1 MGPARTELMQFKV
14 SPEERALI
22 EKCAKKEK
30 MTVSEYVRASLLME
44 MVLSGELQ
52 ALKIV
57 AATIGQKAVKALH
70 RRADQ
75 ISEASERLQL
85 TEK

>member
-1 MGPARTELMQFKV
+1 MSSARTELMQFKV

-44 MVLSGELQ
+44 MVLDGELQ

-57 AATIGQKAVKALH
+57 AATIGKRAVKGLYK
-70 RRADQ
+70 RADQ
-75 ISEASERLQL
+75 ISQVSEKLAID
-85 TEK
+85 K